1 MSYAF
6 AAVQRNPDAAG
17 VPMEIDS
24 GNQVPSADPPE
35 ANILWNGFYGQH
47 RGQPPQRRPF
57 MRQAGPDLPI
67 EMVFDRN
74 QLPEL
79 ARLVM
84 VSGEISFRR
93 RDGSLLA
100 LEAAE
105 QGNIAALRILLSRG
119 DSVEHANAQGQ
130 TALLV
135 ATSNNNIDLFDA
147 LGPYLPNPNQQDH
160 QGNTALMFACRH
172 GNAPMVN
179 QLLQMGADITL
190 RNHANR
196 CAADIARENLFPGIL
211 WKLRTFRMG

>member
-1 MSYAF
+1 
-6 AAVQRNPDAAG
+6 
-17 VPMEIDS
+17 
-24 GNQVPSADPPE
+24 
-35 ANILWNGFYGQH
+35 
-47 RGQPPQRRPF
+47 